1 MARLLYY
8 LPKITWH
15 FMKMENNTMEPIK
28 LTMKDVRYIN
38 NLFGEQILKAQ
49 NGKAVFTSEQ
59 AQEKFLNEVRKS
71 TYYHG
76 QEE

>member
-1 MARLLYY
+1 MKEI
-8 LPKITWH
+8 KIS
-15 FMKMENNTMEPIK
+15 
-28 LTMKDVRYIN
+28 MKDVRYLN

-49 NGKAVFTSEQ
+49 NGKAVFTSKQ

-71 TYYHG
+71 TYNHG

>member
-1 MARLLYY
+1 
-8 LPKITWH
+8 
-15 FMKMENNTMEPIK
+15 MEPIK